1 MTERGDVR
9 AVLED
14 LLDGLRSG
22 AIAPPST
29 TAATVCFKLCEELA
43 SHLCS
48 LVGAAPQPLLAKGA
62 GSFLPTACDSQ
73 CTTSESDSET
83 AHAKGRPSGR
93 SRARFRRRQ
102 QQMQDQAPMTSY
114 ELHQAG
120 FPVPSAAHA
129 PPQWQQWQWAWQEH
143 PNSAPL
149 PGVLEQQEQQVQHF
163 TQSLWSGGWVMV
175 PVVPSPSGPS
185 AAGTYGVP
193 ALPPRSATV
202 AVPAAEGTAACEQL
216 DASEPCGAHRG
227 AAGAGGTAGGAEGE
241 TSGVVGGEQGGGSE
255 VGGASG
261 RLSLAVASLAVA
273 AAGHRTEMPPE
284 PERQSRAEAQ
294 LRSLVIRAGSVR
306 RWRLAQRVWT
316 QWMRARASDRSDAE
330 SAGEAS
336 TV

>member
-114 ELHQAG
+114 ELHHCTGEKKNAFSG
-120 FPVPSAAHA
+120 SKKSDSFRNRALHS
-129 PPQWQQWQWAWQEH
+129 
-143 PNSAPL
+143 
-149 PGVLEQQEQQVQHF
+149 PGSRTH
-163 TQSLWSGGWVMV
+163 
-175 PVVPSPSGPS
+175 
-185 AAGTYGVP
+185 
-193 ALPPRSATV
+193 
-202 AVPAAEGTAACEQL
+202 
-216 DASEPCGAHRG
+216 
-227 AAGAGGTAGGAEGE
+227 
-241 TSGVVGGEQGGGSE
+241 TSK
-255 VGGASG
+255 
-261 RLSLAVASLAVA
+261 
-273 AAGHRTEMPPE
+273 
-284 PERQSRAEAQ
+284 
-294 LRSLVIRAGSVR
+294 IRIFA
-306 RWRLAQRVWT
+306 
-316 QWMRARASDRSDAE
+316 
-330 SAGEAS
+330 
-336 TV
+336 